1 MVAAGAKGCS
11 LVQDQLDRMISDIM
25 SIQLEGMIQVISSE
39 GQLSLILADSFNKK
53 VGEMKLEFNNGLN
66 SILAV

>member
-1 MVAAGAKGCS
+1 
-11 LVQDQLDRMISDIM
+11 MISDIT
-25 SIQLEGMIQVISSE
+25 SIQLEEMIQVISSE